1 MQTESLAV
9 RFYSKPMQ
17 NEFLSSREGRP
28 IHYMADFVRIEIPGN
43 STSIIDTF
51 VNESHKTRFPIE
63 WAQYLNE
70 KTESDSIET
79 QGTLIR
85 EWPLLTAAQATE
97 LRHFKF
103 YTVEQIANSSDSQI
117 MSIGMAAGMA
127 PYALRDKARAYL
139 ENAKDSA
146 LVQSQT
152 EELRKREQEIA
163 DLKAQVERLALVL
176 EEQKPK
182 RGRPAKEDEKAE

>member
-51 VNESHKTRFPIE
+51 VNEGHKTRFPIE

-103 YTVEQIANSSDSQI
+103 YTVEQIANASDSQI

-127 PYALRDKARAYL
+127 PYALRDKATAYL

-163 DLKAQVERLALVL
+163 DLKAQVERLALSL

-182 RGRPAKEDEKAE
+182 RGRPAKEDEKAD

>member
-1 MQTESLAV
+1 
-9 RFYSKPMQ
+9 
-17 NEFLSSREGRP
+17 
-28 IHYMADFVRIEIPGN
+28 
-43 STSIIDTF
+43 
-51 VNESHKTRFPIE
+51 
-63 WAQYLNE
+63 
-70 KTESDSIET
+70 
-79 QGTLIR
+79 
-85 EWPLLTAAQATE
+85 
-97 LRHFKF
+97 
-103 YTVEQIANSSDSQI
+103 

-163 DLKAQVERLALVL
+163 DLKAQVERLAMVL

-182 RGRPAKEDEKAE
+182 RGRPAKEDEKAD

>member
-9 RFYSKPMQ
+9 RFYSKPLQ

-28 IHYMADFVRIEIPGN
+28 IHFMADFVRIEIPGN
-43 STSIIDTF
+43 STSIIDTY
-51 VNESHKTRFPIE
+51 VNESHKNRFPIE

-85 EWPLLTAAQATE
+85 EWPLLTSAQATE
-97 LRHFKF
+97 LRHFRF
-103 YTVEQIANSSDSQI
+103 YTVEQIANSSDIQI

-127 PYALRDKARAYL
+127 PYALRDKAKAYL

-146 LVQSQT
+146 LVQAQT

-163 DLKAQVERLALVL
+163 DLKEQVERMARLF

-182 RGRPAKEDEKAE
+182 RGRPAKEDQEAD

>member
-103 YTVEQIANSSDSQI
+103 YTVEQIANASDSQI

-163 DLKAQVERLALVL
+163 DLKAQVERLAMVL

-182 RGRPAKEDEKAE
+182 RGRPAKEDEKAD

>member
-182 RGRPAKEDEKAE
+182 RGRPAKEDEKAD